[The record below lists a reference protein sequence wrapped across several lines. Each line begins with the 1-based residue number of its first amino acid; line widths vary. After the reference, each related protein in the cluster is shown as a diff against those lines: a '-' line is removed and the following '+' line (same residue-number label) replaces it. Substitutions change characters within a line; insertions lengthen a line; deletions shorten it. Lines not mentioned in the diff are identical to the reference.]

1 MIKRWSLFSICLV
14 LSTMALFA
22 QYNERDIMNQQ
33 AAQMLS
39 FRQYS
44 EAEQLYKQLLSKYPD
59 DVNAVLQLIQ
69 IYIQTSQVTKADETL
84 EQYRAVITPNIY
96 SEQRIY
102 IYILQGEQSKAMQLT
117 KTYLAQVNHDQNKY
131 RQIASYFSSRGF
143 YEQELELY
151 QNARTYYKNN
161 DLFGIEIANTAMNYR
176 LYRQAITEYLRYL
189 EQNAQNSYYVSN
201 QCRLILKED
210 STMVD
215 VIASYSQKSQNPAI
229 RELYASSLASMKRN
243 REALEIY
250 KTLPVDKFQR
260 FADEL
265 FAAFND
271 EIAYSSYDQLLL
283 LYTDVIQKNIIIYRM
298 AQIRYRNN
306 DLPQARMLLQ
316 QIIDDPQ
323 IQERNLRNRSTV
335 NVDARKLMANLAL
348 TTNDVALAVQWLNQ
362 AKTFARIQSE
372 STAIDIELS
381 RLQLMQEN
389 YPAASAILNT
399 ISDPTLLP
407 TRDYYVFL
415 SELMQNHIDAADSLM
430 NSFIIQYPA
439 SPFVNDSIYLMML
452 MYDLQENERVLF
464 MQAFRK
470 RQLYQAEAID
480 LLLQL
485 FAIKADEELR
495 IMAAEWAIAM
505 SQPEKALHILSF
517 QWTDDLIKDYAEVLK
532 LKLVKD
538 VDYEQRLA
546 REFLKQ
552 NPNSIF
558 SPNFRQMLNRS
569 TDSKPNL

>member
-1 MIKRWSLFSICLV
+1 MIKRLTLIAICIM
-14 LSTMALFA
+14 LSTGFVFA
-22 QYNERDIMNQQ
+22 QFNEREIMSQQ

-44 EAEQLYKQLLSKYPD
+44 EAEQLFKQLLSKYPD
-59 DVNAVLQLIQ
+59 DLNSVLQLIQ
-69 IYIQTSQVTKADETL
+69 IYIQTSQVSKADEIL
-84 EQYRAVITPNIY
+84 EKYRPNINPDIY

-102 IYILQGEQSKAMQLT
+102 IYILQGEQSKAMQLA
-117 KTYLAQVNHDQNKY
+117 KSYLNQVNHDQNKY

-151 QNARTYYKNN
+151 QNARTHYKDN

-176 LYRQAITEYLRYL
+176 LYQRAITEYLRYL

-229 RELYASSLASMKRN
+229 RELYASSLASLKRN

-250 KTLPVDKFQR
+250 KTLPIDKFQR
-260 FADEL
+260 FADEQ

-271 EIAYSSYDQLLL
+271 WVAFSAYEQLLL
-283 LYTDVIQKNIIIYRM
+283 LYTDIIQKNILTYRM
-298 AQIRYRNN
+298 ALIRYRNN
-306 DLPQARMLLQ
+306 LLPETRLLLQ

-348 TTNDVALAVQWLNQ
+348 TTDDVASAVQWLNQ

-389 YPAASAILNT
+389 YTAAAAILNG
-399 ISDPTLLP
+399 ISDPALLP
-407 TRDYYVFL
+407 TRDYYIFL
-415 SELMQNHIDAADSLM
+415 SALMQNQVEAADSLM
-430 NSFIIQYPA
+430 NNYIIQYPA

-452 MYDLQENERVLF
+452 NYDLQDNERVLF
-464 MQAFRK
+464 FQAFRK
-470 RQLYQAEAID
+470 RQLQQVESID
-480 LLLQL
+480 ILLQL
-485 FAIKADEELR
+485 FAVKADEELR
-495 IMAAEWAIAM
+495 IMAAEWAITMA
-505 SQPEKALHILSF
+505 QPQKALDILSYV
-517 QWTDDLIKDYAEVLK
+517 WTDELIKDYAEVLK
-532 LKLVKD
+532 LKLSKD
-538 VDYEQRLA
+538 VEYEQRLA

-558 SPNFRQMLNRS
+558 SPNFRQLLNRS
-569 TDSKPNL
+569 SSAKPNL